1 MSSNFEG
8 KVALVTGASA
18 GIGRATAIAFAK
30 AGAKVVVAARRPQQG
45 EETAQL
51 VHEQGREAIFVKA
64 DVAKSNEVEAL
75 MKTIAE
81 RFGRLDC
88 AFNNAGISAP
98 TTALGA
104 DINEQEWDDVIDINL
119 KGIWLCMKYEIPLML
134 KHGSGAIVNMSSVLG
149 LVGTSL
155 GVSPYVASKHG
166 VLGLTKAIA
175 LEYAKQGLRINA
187 VCPGFVET
195 SLIEVVTV
203 HPGVRE
209 QLDALHPIGRIGVP
223 DEVAGAVTWL
233 CSDAASF
240 ITGHSLVIDGGY
252 IEQ

>member
-1 MSSNFEG
+1 MPTTFEG

-18 GIGRATAIAFAK
+18 GIGRATALAFARE
-30 AGAKVVVAARRPQQG
+30 GAKVVVAARRPQQG

-51 VHEQGREAIFVKA
+51 ISEQGGDAIFVKT
-64 DVAKSNEVEAL
+64 DVAKSREVEAL
-75 MKTIAE
+75 MHTIAE
-81 RFGRLDC
+81 HYGRLDC

-98 TTALGA
+98 TTANA
-104 DINEQEWDDVIDINL
+104 VDVSEQEWDDVIDVNL
-119 KGIWLCMKYEIPLML
+119 KGVWLSMKYEIPLML

-155 GVSPYVASKHG
+155 GVSPYVASKHAI
-166 VLGLTKAIA
+166 LGLTKAVA
-175 LEYAKQGLRINA
+175 LEYAKQGVRINA

-209 QLDALHPIGRIGVP
+209 QLDAMHPIGRIGVP